1 MDEVQE
7 ETAPHLAQKESSRA
21 SEALASFGGTRAT
34 SFPVDLHKGAP
45 SGEAR
50 VF

>member
-1 MDEVQE
+1 MDEAQE

-21 SEALASFGGTRAT
+21 SEVLASFRRHEG
-34 SFPVDLHKGAP
+34 HKLPCGLAQGAP